1 LYIRDPEGIE
11 SNNNHIKIA
20 SMKFVVSSTG
30 LLSHLTAI
38 SKVISSKST
47 MPILDNFLF
56 RITETGLTITA
67 SDSES
72 TLITTLE
79 LDNVE
84 GQGVIAIPA
93 KLLIDTLRE
102 FPEQPLTFQI
112 DGSSFGIQIFS
123 ENGKYS
129 IVGYDGEDY
138 PEVPVADEDAVT
150 TMAVSRQVLLK
161 GIEKTLFATAD
172 DELRPVMNGIYI
184 ELTPDYMSF
193 VASDAHKL
201 VRYRRTDAKSEMN
214 ASFILPKKP
223 AALLRSLLSREDNE
237 VKLQF
242 NEKNAFFKMSNYEL
256 ICRLVEGNYPSY
268 NSVIPVNNPNS
279 MVIDRLAFYNTVKRV
294 SVFANQAS
302 NLVKLTIGGNQ
313 LVVSAQDIDFSIS
326 AVERLSCE
334 YEGDDMEIGFKS
346 TFLQEILS
354 NLPSADIRLEMS
366 DPSRA
371 GLLLPEEK
379 EDENE
384 DVLML
389 LMPMMINV

>member
-1 LYIRDPEGIE
+1 
-11 SNNNHIKIA
+11 
-20 SMKFVVSSTG
+20 MKFVVSSNG
-30 LLSHLTAI
+30 LLGHLTAI
-38 SKVISSKST
+38 NKVISNKST

-56 RITETGLTITA
+56 NVSDMGLIITA

-72 TLITTLE
+72 TLITTIE

-84 GQGVIAIPA
+84 GEGKIAIPA
-93 KLLIDTLRE
+93 RLLIDTLKE

-112 DGSSFGIQIFS
+112 DISSFGIQIFS

-138 PEVPVADEDAVT
+138 PLTPQADEESLASIR
-150 TMAVSRQVLLK
+150 VSRKVLMK

-172 DELRPVMNGIYI
+172 DELRPVMNGIFI
-184 ELTPDYMSF
+184 ELMPEYMSF

-201 VRYRRTDAKSEMN
+201 VRYRRTDAGSEVQS
-214 ASFILPKKP
+214 SFILPKKP
-223 AALLRSLLSREDNE
+223 AALLKNLLSREEND
-237 VKLQF
+237 VRVQF
-242 NEKNAFFKMSNYEL
+242 NDKNAFFNMTSYQL

-326 AVERLSCE
+326 AVERLQCE

-354 NLPSADIRLEMS
+354 NLPSSEIRLEMS

-371 GLLLPEEK
+371 GLLLPQEK
-379 EDENE
+379 EDEEE